1 MESKKSPVKV
11 FFSGRIKKD
20 IKKLSKR
27 YDSIEKD
34 IEPFIRQLE
43 AGEIIGDKISGNKYP
58 VFKARIKNSDIKR
71 GKSGG
76 YRAIY
81 YIITSEAILLVT
93 IYSKSDRD
101 NISNEEIEEI
111 IEQYES
117 EVDR

>member
-43 AGEIIGDKISGNKYP
+43 AGEIIGDKISENKYP

-81 YIITSEAILLVT
+81 YEESCIKIINSVNPT
-93 IYSKSDRD
+93 IYSYPRW
-101 NISNEEIEEI
+101 
-111 IEQYES
+111 
-117 EVDR
+117 VDLYR